1 MKGKEFNKKTIVL
14 LLAPLLVALMVVG
27 IIFSVRFNKQSNEK
41 AETFVE
47 NVDYTYNKVYLVDN
61 DNVLV
66 PLTIKYETF
75 DSVGEELMYLVSC
88 LKENSEITNNHFKGL
103 LNENVSVTSMNLDEG
118 SLNISFNESFSEYD
132 KEKELRIVESLIWT
146 FTDLDYVDNV
156 TLSIN
161 ENVLTNMPLKNTPL
175 NEKMDKHFGVNNFV
189 LTSSIFQTG
198 EMVLSYYEKVIDEK
212 YYYVPVTHYVS
223 NNNDLSIY
231 DLTVQTLFKDPGIT
245 SELEV
250 CRVFK
255 DTSMVTSSILTDN
268 VLYLS
273 LTEDILFDEVTV
285 SLDVYNILKE
295 VSVLFDDVKDVSFLM
310 DLQEVM
316 VNGVEEDEEVKVSK
330 IELNKFYI

>member
-27 IIFSVRFNKQSNEK
+27 IIFSVRFNKDSVENDD
-41 AETFVE
+41 TFVE
-47 NVDYTYNKVYLVDN
+47 NVDYTYNKVYLLDN

-75 DSVGEELMYLVSC
+75 DYQGEELMYLVNC
-88 LKENSEITNNHFKGL
+88 LKENSEITNNNFKGL
-103 LNENVSVTSMNLDEG
+103 LNENVSVTSINLNEG
-118 SLNISFNESFSEYD
+118 SLTISFNDAFNEYD
-132 KEKELRIVESLIWT
+132 KDKELRIVESLIWT

-156 TLSIN
+156 SFSIN
-161 ENVLTNMPLKNTPL
+161 ENILTNMPLKNTPL
-175 NEKMDKHFGVNNFV
+175 TTKMDKNFGVNNFV

-223 NNNDLSIY
+223 NNDDLSIY

-245 SELEV
+245 SDLEV
-250 CRVFK
+250 CRIFK
-255 DTSMVTSSILTDN
+255 DTEMLTSSILTDN
-268 VLYLS
+268 ILYLS

-295 VSVLFDDVKDVSFLM
+295 VSVLFEEVKDVSFLM

-316 VNGVEEDEEVKVSK
+316 VNGVEENEEIKVSK
-330 IELNKFYI
+330 IQLNKFYI

>member
-27 IIFSVRFNKQSNEK
+27 IIFSARFNKQSNEN

-75 DSVGEELMYLVSC
+75 DTLGEDLMYLVSC
-88 LKENSEITNNHFKGL
+88 LKENSAITNNHFKGL
-103 LNENVSVTSMNLDEG
+103 LNENVSVTSINLDEG
-118 SLNISFNESFSEYD
+118 SLNISFNEAFSEYD

-295 VSVLFDDVKDVSFLM
+295 VSVLFEDVKDVSFLM